1 MDVASDHALKRKRDA
16 DSKPQDPKLQEYL
29 ALAHT
34 SSKTRTWANDDS
46 TAMAMAAEQ
55 AVAPINTPAQ
65 DTSPSEEL
73 PSHPKKVRVLEPA
86 FDADTEK
93 PSVMEVDRSDEDVE
107 GVTPVQEETE
117 AAQDEA
123 GPVSDSD
130 WLRSKTSRLLG
141 LLDEDEQAE
150 FDQHKVAQPA
160 ESSRDAEESRTA
172 AFEDVP
178 PQPVTDDATVEDGDA
193 VETTPERPDPNV
205 DLIRDS
211 ARLFVRNLAYDTT
224 DADLQPLF
232 APFGKLDEVSDLLLL
247 FFFFFFFFLFPTHQP
262 RYHVL
267 SRMR

>member
-1 MDVASDHALKRKRDA
+1 M
-16 DSKPQDPKLQEYL
+16 Q
-29 ALAHT
+29 T

-46 TAMAMAAEQ
+46 TAMAMATEQ
-55 AVAPINTPAQ
+55 AIAPINTPAQ
-65 DTSPSEEL
+65 ENSPSEEL
-73 PSHPKKVRVLEPA
+73 PSHPKKVRVQEPA
-86 FDADTEK
+86 EAEK
-93 PSVMEVDRSDEDVE
+93 PKAMEVDKSDEDVE
-107 GVTPVQEETE
+107 EDTPVQEETE

-150 FDQHKVAQPA
+150 FDQHKAAQPA
-160 ESSRDAEESRTA
+160 ESSPDVEESRTA
-172 AFEDVP
+172 AFEDAP
-178 PQPVTDDATVEDGDA
+178 PQPVTDDAAVEDDEE

-232 APFGKLDEVSDLLLL
+232 APFGKLDEVSDFLLS
-247 FFFFFFFFLFPTHQP
+247 FSFYFPPINNATVCF
-262 RYHVL
+262 RACASGVL
-267 SRMR
+267 V